1 MLFFITEILYT
12 PPSLFFFIFC
22 SYFVHNLFTKRFII
36 LTNYHYYMERYVSEP
51 YSPYDY
57 VRQQAPYPAYDSW
70 GALTAAER
78 DAVLSFQDLG
88 SRQDSWDVC
97 APDSVHVNCS
107 IVNSYLRFPEF
118 RDLMSRNDVRQCEEL
133 ISHLDSAVSK
143 SVLPEGLNVIRGLSD
158 PRWISEFCVGD
169 IYGEDGYG
177 SYSLSVDAALRYA
190 RVNEEGKM
198 VFLARTLEAGERAL
212 YLGNKE
218 EEMLVER
225 GCEYRI
231 DEISP
236 VEKGLLSPDC
246 EAIVYMLVR
255 T

>member
-1 MLFFITEILYT
+1 MDW
-12 PPSLFFFIFC
+12 
-22 SYFVHNLFTKRFII
+22 H
-36 LTNYHYYMERYVSEP
+36 VSEP
-51 YSPYDY
+51 YEPADY
-57 VRQQAPYPAYDSW
+57 VRQKAPYPAYDAWDLLSD
-70 GALTAAER
+70 AER

-88 SRQDSWDVC
+88 SHQDSWDVS
-97 APDSVHVNCS
+97 APDPVHVNCS

-118 RDLMSRNDVRQCEEL
+118 VQAMSSADLRLCEGL
-133 ISHLDSAVSK
+133 ISLLDSAISK
-143 SVLPEGLNVIRGLSD
+143 SVLPEGLNVIRGLADS
-158 PRWISEFCVGD
+158 RWISDFCVGD

-177 SYSLSVDAALRYA
+177 SYSLSIDAALRYA
-190 RVNEEGKM
+190 RVNTEGKM

-246 EAIVYMLVR
+246 EGVDASECNSLKS
-255 T
+255 